1 MDHGLPVHRQALDV
15 SRNIMTDRYKLHQF
29 YQGKGTE
36 PNYLNVQDITNEVY
50 KTKELQIVTLA
61 MDLPGK
67 TLKQRQE
74 IEDKWIQLLPTLD
87 NVKVLSVRHRVKQD
101 FFDAI
106 CKMKNLERL
115 VFWTSTVEDISNI
128 KNLTKLTNLKL
139 WSFSRLKD
147 ISPLLSLKKLTILSI
162 DNCFKVEN
170 YDILGNMTQLIGLEL
185 CGDTFAPKNL
195 RLNSLKPLETLKK
208 LKHLDLSSASVIDN
222 SYESIL
228 KMTSLER
235 FDINVIVPKVTRELI
250 KTKHKNLQ
258 AGSFVDWDYDN
269 KRFYEGKVW

>member
-1 MDHGLPVHRQALDV
+1 
-15 SRNIMTDRYKLHQF
+15 MTDRYKHHQF
-29 YQGKGTE
+29 FQGKGTE
-36 PNYLNVQDITNEVY
+36 PQYLCVNSITDEVY

-67 TLKQRQE
+67 TLKQRQA
-74 IEDKWIQLLPTLD
+74 IEDKWIQLLPLLD
-87 NVKVLSVRHRVKQD
+87 NVKVLSIRHRVQQD

-115 VFWTSTVEDISNI
+115 KFWTSTVEDISNI
-128 KNLTKLTNLKL
+128 KNLAKLINLKL

-147 ISPLLSLKKLTILSI
+147 IAPLLSFEKLTILSI

-170 YDILGNMTQLIGLEL
+170 YEILGNMTQLVGLEL
-185 CGDTFAPKNL
+185 CGSEFAQKKL
-195 RLNSLKPLETLKK
+195 RLNSLKPFETLTK

-222 SYESIL
+222 SYGSIL

-235 FDINVIVPKVTRELI
+235 FDIAVNIHKVTRELI
-250 KTKHKNLQ
+250 KAKHKNLK
-258 AGSFVDWDYDN
+258 AGFFMDWDFDN
-269 KRFYEGKVW
+269 KKFYNGKHW